1 MAKTTTQQDIR
12 SLDIDK
18 KLLSSIDNG
27 IIILDDELKIF
38 YYNKWLE
45 LHTGIKESDAISKTL
60 DQLFT
65 GISSKTLK
73 RKIKTALRLGT
84 PTFYT
89 ANTSKYFIPIKID
102 QIKILNYS
110 YMQQDVS
117 IIPFDEDKKL
127 VAIIITDQTNMANTN
142 ALLEE
147 NIKEVKKLNC
157 ELIKERDTI
166 DKKVYLIKIDNDF
179 LIRDISQAYLKL
191 IGYTKDE
198 LIGNDFFHYERLHIK
213 GSLKEKII
221 LHLKEKKV
229 LEFEEKTLSRDGKE
243 YWMKNTLVPEYDYAA
258 NHIGFIIFRENTTDA
273 KELHIHQDKLLVNS
287 RSSAMGEMI
296 SMIAHQWRQPL
307 SVINTIISTLRI
319 KKELNILDEETELEA
334 YTKIEDTVQY
344 LSVTID
350 DFRNF
355 FKKNKIL
362 TKVSLSSIL
371 DKSTSL
377 LKGEMKLHEIE
388 YIQRVDENLE
398 IETFQNEL
406 VQAIINFIK
415 NSIDAFE
422 DRVDK
427 NKRIIVDVEAS
438 DTHITITINDN
449 AGGIDKKVINKIFEP
464 YFSTKSNNGTGLGL
478 YMSKTI
484 VEKHIKGQL
493 TVISDNG
500 ETNVIMEL
508 PYKIYNM
515 KEQNESNLPPLP
527 KCK

>member
-1 MAKTTTQQDIR
+1 VVKTTIEQDIR

-18 KLLSSIDNG
+18 KLISSIDNG
-27 IIILDDELKIF
+27 IVILNDELKIF

-45 LHTGIKESDAISKTL
+45 LHTGIKKLYAISKTL
-60 DQLFT
+60 DELFSE
-65 GISSKTLK
+65 INIKTLK

-89 ANTSKYFIPIKID
+89 SNTSKYLIPIKID

-117 IIPFDEDKKL
+117 IIPFDDDKNL

-142 ALLEE
+142 TLLQE
-147 NIKEVKKLNC
+147 NIKEIEKLNC

-166 DKKVYLIKIDNDF
+166 DKKVLLIKIDNNF
-179 LIRDISQAYLKL
+179 MIRDVSQAYLEL

-198 LIGNDFFHYERLHIK
+198 LIDNDFFVYERLHI
-213 GSLKEKII
+213 GDVLKKNII
-221 LHLKEKKV
+221 AHLQEKKV
-229 LEFEEKTLSRDGKE
+229 FNFEEKTLSKKGDIF
-243 YWMKNTLVPEYDYAA
+243 WMKNTIVPEYDYNA
-258 NHIGFIIFRENTTDA
+258 NHIGFIIFRENITDA
-273 KELHIHQDKLLVNS
+273 KELYIHQDKLLVNS

-307 SVINTIISTLRI
+307 SVINTIISTLKI
-319 KKELNILDEETELEA
+319 KKELNILDDKSQLNA

-344 LSVTID
+344 LSTTID

-355 FKKNKIL
+355 FKRNKVL
-362 TKVSLSSIL
+362 TKVSLFTIF

-377 LKGEMKLHEIE
+377 LKGEMKLYGIE
-388 YIQRVDENLE
+388 YIQNIDENLE
-398 IETFQNEL
+398 IETFKNEL
-406 VQAIINFIK
+406 IQAIINFVK

-422 DRVDK
+422 GKKFKD
-427 NKRIIVDVEAS
+427 KRIVVDVTS
-438 DTHITITINDN
+438 FDTHIGIVINDN
-449 AGGIDKKVINKIFEP
+449 AGGIDKETINKIFEP

-484 VEKHIKGQL
+484 IEKHLKGQL
-493 TVISDNG
+493 TITSNDN
-500 ETNVIMEL
+500 ETNVIIEL
-508 PYKIYNM
+508 PYKIF
-515 KEQNESNLPPLP
+515 KEKE
-527 KCK
+527 